1 MSSSLPS
8 RRALAAAVLLGLIGA
23 QAAHAQQAAPDAA
36 APQQNLDTV
45 IVTGTRALNRTVAES
60 LSPIDIITP
69 EALQATGTTELATAL
84 SRAVPSLNFPRP
96 ALTDGTDA
104 VRPAQLR
111 GLSPDQVLV
120 LVNGKRWHS
129 SALVNVN
136 GSQGRGSAPVDLNAI
151 PISAIERV
159 EVLRDGASAQ
169 YGSDAIAGVVNIVL
183 KSGADH
189 GSATLQTG
197 QYSAGD
203 GAQVLAT
210 GDTGFKLGDAGWV
223 HLAAQYNS
231 NDATDRARPY
241 LGTVTPTSVPAGQ
254 VVQRLGDPSIDQGQV
269 ALNAEYKFTPEAVL
283 YGFFDASNRNS
294 TSNGFFRA
302 AGASNNIPSIYPD
315 GYLPL
320 EKFHTQDRQGVIGL
334 RGTVAD
340 GWHYDLSADYGYNR
354 LAADVA
360 HSLNTSIGP
369 ASQTYFFDGILQNEQ
384 GALNADL
391 SKDVSVGFLPNP
403 VTVAFG
409 GEYRHE
415 KYSITAGEPA
425 SYFGTGAQVFPGFT
439 PGDAGSHSRHSYAA
453 YLDLETNLTDKL
465 SAGLAGRYE
474 DYSDF
479 GNALS
484 GKLSLRY
491 QFTDAVALRAT
502 ASNGFRAPSLAQ
514 EYFSATAT
522 NLVSTPTG
530 NQLQQVRTFPVSDPA
545 AIAIALG
552 AEPLKAEKSRNYGV
566 GLVLQPTEALSATID
581 AYQITVDHRIIL
593 SGNLTGTNV
602 SNYLQAN
609 GYPGVQ
615 GGRYF
620 TNAVNTRTRGV
631 DAVVNY
637 KLDLNS
643 AGTLN
648 LNVAANYNKTD
659 VLYVQPN
666 PPILQQ
672 TGLVLA
678 RVTRDEIGRLTTG
691 SPKDKF
697 VFGADWNIGAFS
709 FHGDLTRYGE
719 ITVLNASNPALDQN
733 FGAKWLLDVSG
744 TYHLERWDFTLGAD
758 NVTNTYPDELIY
770 ANSQSGQLPYSN
782 YSPFGFNGAFV
793 YGKATFRW

>member
-1 MSSSLPS
+1 MSMPFPS
-8 RRALAAAVLLGLIGA
+8 RRLLGAAILSSLIAA
-23 QAAHAQQAAPDAA
+23 QAAQAQQAAPDAA
-36 APQQNLDTV
+36 HPQQNLDTV

-136 GSQGRGSAPVDLNAI
+136 GSEGRGSAPVDLNAI

-189 GSATLQTG
+189 GSATLQAG

-210 GDTGFKLGDAGWV
+210 GDAGFKLGEAGWV

-231 NDATDRARPY
+231 NDQTDRARPY
-241 LGTVTPTSVPAGQ
+241 LGTVTPSSVPAGK
-254 VVQRLGDPSIDQGQV
+254 VVQRFGDPSLDQGQIS
-269 ALNAEYKFTPEAVL
+269 LNTEYKFTPAAVL

-294 TSNGFFRA
+294 NSNGFFRA
-302 AGASNNIPSIYPD
+302 PGSSNNVRSIYPD

-360 HSLNTSIGP
+360 HSLNTSIGSTSP
-369 ASQTYFFDGILQNEQ
+369 TYFFDGILQNEQ

-391 SKDVSVGFLPNP
+391 SKDVTVGFLPNP

-474 DYSDF
+474 NYSDF
-479 GNALS
+479 GDAWS

-491 QFTDAVALRAT
+491 QLVDAVALRAT

-530 NQLQQVRTFPVSDPA
+530 SQLQQVRTFPVSDPA
-545 AIAIALG
+545 AIALG
-552 AEPLKAEKSRNYGV
+552 SEPLKAEKSRNYGV
-566 GLVLQPTEALSATID
+566 GAVFQPTEALSATID
-581 AYQITVDHRIIL
+581 AYQVTVDHRIIL
-593 SGNLTGTNV
+593 SGNLLGTAV
-602 SNYLQAN
+602 TNYLQAH

-637 KLDLNS
+637 KLDFDS

-648 LNVAANYNKTD
+648 LNLAANHNKAD

-672 TGLVLA
+672 NGLVLA
-678 RVTRDEIGRLTTG
+678 RVTRDEIGRITSG
-691 SPKDKF
+691 SPKDKY
-697 VFGADWNIGAFS
+697 VFGADWNIGSFS
-709 FHGDLTRYGE
+709 FHGDLTRYGD
-719 ITVLNASNPALDQN
+719 ITILNASNPALDQTY
-733 FGAKWLLDVSG
+733 GAKWLLDVSG
-744 TYHLERWDFTLGAD
+744 TYHLDRWDFTLGAD
-758 NVTNTYPDELIY
+758 NVTNTYPDETIY

>member
-1 MSSSLPS
+1 
-8 RRALAAAVLLGLIGA
+8 
-23 QAAHAQQAAPDAA
+23 
-36 APQQNLDTV
+36 
-45 IVTGTRALNRTVAES
+45 
-60 LSPIDIITP
+60 
-69 EALQATGTTELATAL
+69 
-84 SRAVPSLNFPRP
+84 
-96 ALTDGTDA
+96 
-104 VRPAQLR
+104 
-111 GLSPDQVLV
+111 
-120 LVNGKRWHS
+120 
-129 SALVNVN
+129 
-136 GSQGRGSAPVDLNAI
+136 
-151 PISAIERV
+151 
-159 EVLRDGASAQ
+159 
-169 YGSDAIAGVVNIVL
+169 
-183 KSGADH
+183 
-189 GSATLQTG
+189 
-197 QYSAGD
+197 
-203 GAQVLAT
+203 
-210 GDTGFKLGDAGWV
+210 
-223 HLAAQYNS
+223 
-231 NDATDRARPY
+231 
-241 LGTVTPTSVPAGQ
+241 
-254 VVQRLGDPSIDQGQV
+254 
-269 ALNAEYKFTPEAVL
+269 
-283 YGFFDASNRNS
+283 
-294 TSNGFFRA
+294 
-302 AGASNNIPSIYPD
+302 
-315 GYLPL
+315 
-320 EKFHTQDRQGVIGL
+320 
-334 RGTVAD
+334 
-340 GWHYDLSADYGYNR
+340 
-354 LAADVA
+354 
-360 HSLNTSIGP
+360 
-369 ASQTYFFDGILQNEQ
+369 
-384 GALNADL
+384 LNADL
-391 SKDVSVGFLPNP
+391 SKDVTVGFLPNP

-409 GEYRHE
+409 AEYRHE

-425 SYFGTGAQVFPGFT
+425 SYYGTGAQVFPGFT

-453 YLDLETNLTDKL
+453 YLDLETNVTDKL

-479 GNALS
+479 GNAWS

-545 AIAIALG
+545 AIALG

-659 VLYVQPN
+659 VLYIQPN

-672 TGLVLA
+672 NGLVLA
-678 RVTRDEIGRLTTG
+678 RVTRDEIGRITTG

-709 FHGDLTRYGE
+709 VHGDLTRYGD
-719 ITVLNASNPALDQN
+719 ITVLNASNPALDQT
-733 FGAKWLLDVSG
+733 FGAKWLLNVSG
-744 TYHLERWDFTLGAD
+744 TYHLDRWDFTLGAD

-770 ANSQSGQLPYSN
+770 ANSQNGQLPYSN
-782 YSPFGFNGAFV
+782 YTPFGFNGAFV